1 MLAKL
6 RSGWVLL
13 QAGRRVADPVKWKRR
28 QIEVTAVASVIW
40 AATKLLESFGV
51 VLPMDQETVDG
62 LAFSTITV
70 VNFVLTLATTNKPV
84 LESVG
89 R

>member
-1 MLAKL
+1 MLSKL
-6 RSGWVLL
+6 KHGFALF

-40 AATKLLESFGV
+40 AATKLLESFGI

-62 LAFSTITV
+62 LAISTITV
-70 VNFVLTLATTNKPV
+70 VNFILTLTTTNKPI
-84 LESVG
+84 LE
-89 R
+89 RA